1 MNTQLARSVCPSALA
16 LSLATAF
23 AACILSAPPAVAQS
37 AALQARLAEVKQA
50 SAANKQALSH
60 YTWQESQTTSIK
72 GEVKKQQL
80 FQVSVGPNGQQQK
93 TEINAA
99 PAAQPSGGRL
109 KRHIVA
115 KKTAEYQDYGQQ
127 IADLARQYTQP
138 DPGRLQQA
146 YQQGNI
152 SLQLG
157 GDEGTVTLIIKNYI
171 KPNDSVT
178 LVYSRQQKALQSLR
192 VSTYLNDPKDA
203 VTIAAQ
209 FAKLPNGINHVSSTQ
224 INGVSKQ
231 LTVVT
236 QNSNYQLA

>member
-93 TEINAA
+93 T
-99 PAAQPSGGRL
+99 
-109 KRHIVA
+109 
-115 KKTAEYQDYGQQ
+115 
-127 IADLARQYTQP
+127 
-138 DPGRLQQA
+138 
-146 YQQGNI
+146 
-152 SLQLG
+152 
-157 GDEGTVTLIIKNYI
+157 
-171 KPNDSVT
+171 
-178 LVYSRQQKALQSLR
+178 
-192 VSTYLNDPKDA
+192 
-203 VTIAAQ
+203 
-209 FAKLPNGINHVSSTQ
+209 
-224 INGVSKQ
+224 
-231 LTVVT
+231 
-236 QNSNYQLA
+236 

>member
-1 MNTQLARSVCPSALA
+1 MNTERAHGVCRSAIA
-16 LSLATAF
+16 ISLTTAF
-23 AACILSAPPAVAQS
+23 AVLVLFAPPAVAQS
-37 AALQARLAEVKQA
+37 PALQARLADIKQA
-50 SAANKQALSH
+50 SAANKKALSH

-80 FQVSVGPNGQQQK
+80 FLVRIGPDGQQQK
-93 TEINAA
+93 TEINAT

-109 KRHIVA
+109 KRHIIA
-115 KKTAEYQDYGQQ
+115 KKTAEFKDYGEQ

-138 DPGRLQQA
+138 DPDRLQQA
-146 YQQGNI
+146 LQQGNI
-152 SLQLG
+152 SMQLG
-157 GDEGTVTLIIKNYI
+157 GGESQVTLIIKNYI

-178 LVYSRQQKALQSLR
+178 LVFNKEQKAIQGVR
-192 VSTYLNDPKDA
+192 VSTYLDDPKDA

-209 FAKLPNGINHVSSTQ
+209 FAKLPDGTNHVTGTQ

-236 QNSNYQLA
+236 QNSNYQPA